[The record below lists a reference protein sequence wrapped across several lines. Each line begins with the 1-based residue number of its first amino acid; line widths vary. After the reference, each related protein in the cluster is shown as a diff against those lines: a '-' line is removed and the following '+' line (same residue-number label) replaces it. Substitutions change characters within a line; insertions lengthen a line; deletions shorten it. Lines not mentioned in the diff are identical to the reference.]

1 MRISDWSSDVCS
13 SDLEGKAEGTVWRSL
28 VDGAVAGHFPR
39 IGMRKPDHLERTM
52 DFGACDLVEEAAQV
66 ERREPGRIL
75 LFRHGGAMAAL
86 LQLGIICRR
95 HPPRRALV
103 FDPPAALTPFLARH
117 ID

>member
-13 SDLEGKAEGTVWRSL
+13 SDL
-28 VDGAVAGHFPR
+28 

-75 LFRHGGAMAAL
+75 MFAHGGDMAAL
-86 LQLGIICRR
+86 LQMEIICRR
-95 HPPRRALV
+95 RPQRLDLAL
-103 FDPPAALTPFLARH
+103 DRIAALTASVEIGRASGRG
-117 ID
+117 IGCESV